1 MLPEKIDVRAGNLA
15 PLSFQYEITTCS
27 KRIWVSDTALVAE
40 RESTIW
46 RKYWDGLPRLE
57 RVGNNMFSR
66 EWSSEMTLNMSG
78 IRRRLR
84 KLDQYI
90 KELESQQ
97 VTTLEIIRSD
107 FTLQILNEQGE

>member
-1 MLPEKIDVRAGNLA
+1 
-15 PLSFQYEITTCS
+15 
-27 KRIWVSDTALVAE
+27 
-40 RESTIW
+40 
-46 RKYWDGLPRLE
+46 
-57 RVGNNMFSR
+57 
-66 EWSSEMTLNMSG
+66 MTLNMSG